1 MGLRLR
7 KKDKSIGVHRTLHRF
22 PIFLQKFSASR
33 NVPLYLMSNIQ
44 NMSLEDI
51 MGERFGR
58 YSKYIIQERALPD
71 IRDGLKP
78 VQRRILYS
86 MNKDG
91 NTFDKGYRK
100 SAKSVGNIMG
110 NFHPHGDSSIY
121 DAMVRMS
128 QDWKNREILV
138 EMHGNNG
145 SMDGDPPAAMRYT
158 EARLSEIAGYLLQ
171 DIEKDTVPFAWNFDD
186 TEKEPTVLPAAFPN
200 LLVNGATGISAGYAT
215 DIPPHN
221 LAEVIDVVVYMID
234 HPKAKVDKLMEFLPG
249 PDFPTGAIVQ
259 GRDEIKKAYETGKG
273 RVVVRSRTEIEKLK
287 GGKEQIVVT
296 EIPYDI
302 NKAVLVKKID
312 DVRVNNKVAG
322 IAEVRDESDRDG
334 LRIAIELK
342 KDANTELILNYLFK
356 YTDLQVNYNFNMVA
370 IDNFTPRLVGIV
382 PILTSYIAHRREI
395 ILARSR
401 FDKAKAEKRLHI
413 VEGLIRVISILDEV
427 IALIRASENKA
438 DAKENLK
445 VSYDFTEEQAEAIV
459 TLQLYRLTN
468 TDVVILEEEQ
478 AELREKIDM
487 LSAIIGDERTMYNLM
502 KRELREVKK
511 KFGNPRLSELQDTA
525 NAIEIDTVS
534 LIVEEETYV
543 SVTRGG
549 YLKRTSPRSFNSSTV
564 DEVGKRED
572 DRLIFVSSA
581 KTTQHLLIFTNLGN
595 VIYRPVHELADIR
608 WKEIGEHLSQ
618 TITNFETNEEVL
630 YTELVDNFDEGT
642 YFAVTKLGQIK
653 RVERKEF
660 SPWRTY
666 KSKSVKFAKLKN
678 EDDQIITL
686 SPIKLDDVMLVTKNG
701 YALRFNIEEVP
712 VVGAKAAGVKAINLK
727 KDDVLAAAFIANSD
741 SLYILTQRG
750 ALKRMAVA
758 DIPVTSR
765 ANRGLQVLRELK
777 SKPHRIFQAGPVFGE
792 QSAELDLFSSDHP
805 TAEEEQILSIVS
817 NKGTTYQVNLADLG
831 LSERTSNG
839 SFISDTISDEE
850 VFSANIK

>member
-1 MGLRLR
+1 
-7 KKDKSIGVHRTLHRF
+7 
-22 PIFLQKFSASR
+22 
-33 NVPLYLMSNIQ
+33 MSNIQ

-158 EARLSEIAGYLLQ
+158 EARLSEMASYLLA
-171 DIEKDTVPFAWNFDD
+171 DIEKKTVPFAWNFDD

-221 LAEVIDVVVYMID
+221 LAEVIDAVVYMID
-234 HPKAKVDKLMEFLPG
+234 HPTAKLEKLMEFLPG
-249 PDFPTGAIVQ
+249 PDFPTGAIIQ
-259 GRDEIKKAYETGKG
+259 GADEIKKAYETGKG
-273 RVVVRSRTEIEKLK
+273 RVVVRSRCDIEQLK
-287 GGKEQIVVT
+287 AGKKQIVIT
-296 EIPYDI
+296 EIPYEV

-312 DVRVNNKVAG
+312 DVRVNNKVPG
-322 IAEVRDESDRDG
+322 IAEVRDESDRTG

-342 KDANTELILNYLFK
+342 KDSDEQTILNYLYK
-356 YTDLQVNYNFNMVA
+356 YTDLQINYNFNMVA
-370 IDNFTPRLVGIV
+370 IDNFTPRQVGLQK
-382 PILTSYIAHRREI
+382 ILSSYIDHRREI
-395 ILARSR
+395 IIARSK
-401 FDKAKAEKRLHI
+401 FDKEKAEKRLHI
-413 VEGLIRVISILDEV
+413 VEGLIRVISILDDV

-445 VSYDFTEEQAEAIV
+445 ISYDFSEEQAEAIV

-468 TDVVILEEEQ
+468 TDIVTLENEE
-478 AELREKIDM
+478 AGLREQIQT
-487 LSAIIGDERTMYNLM
+487 LAAIIGDERTMFNLM
-502 KRELREVKK
+502 KKELREVKK
-511 KFGNPRLSELQDTA
+511 QFGNPRLSELQDQAET
-525 NAIEIDTVS
+525 IEIDTAS
-534 LIVEEETYV
+534 LIVEEETFV
-543 SVTRGG
+543 SVTKAG
-549 YLKRTSPRSFNSSTV
+549 YIKRTSPRSFNASTL
-564 DEVGKRED
+564 EEMGKRED
-572 DRLIFVSSA
+572 DQLIFLQNA
-581 KTTQHLLIFTNLGN
+581 KTTQHLLLFTNLGN
-595 VIYRPVHELADIR
+595 VIYRPVHELTDIR
-608 WKEIGEHLSQ
+608 WKDIGEHLSQ
-618 TITNFETNEEVL
+618 TLMNFDTNEEVIFA
-630 YTELVDNFDEGT
+630 ELVENFEEGT
-642 YFAVTKLGQIK
+642 YFAVTKYGQIK

-660 SPWRTY
+660 TPWRTY
-666 KSKSVKFAKLKN
+666 KSKSTKYAKLKDA
-678 EDDQIITL
+678 DDVVITV
-686 SPIKLDDVMLVTKNG
+686 SPVVLDDIMLITEKG

-712 VVGAKAAGVKAINLK
+712 IIGAKAAGVKAVNLK
-727 KDDVLAAAFIANSD
+727 DEDVVAAAFISNTS
-741 SLYILTQRG
+741 SVYILTQRG
-750 ALKRMAVA
+750 SLKRMAA
-758 DIPVTSR
+758 EEIPVTSR
-765 ANRGLQVLRELK
+765 AKRGLQVLRELK
-777 SKPHRIFQAGPVFGE
+777 AKPHRVFAAGPVLTDQGDF
-792 QSAELDLFSSDHP
+792 DLFS
-805 TAEEEQILSIVS
+805 TANEDETTSQVLHVQSKTGKLYEVDVTQLS
-817 NKGTTYQVNLADLG
+817 

-850 VFSANIK
+850 VFRTWID

>member
-1 MGLRLR
+1 
-7 KKDKSIGVHRTLHRF
+7 
-22 PIFLQKFSASR
+22 
-33 NVPLYLMSNIQ
+33 
-44 NMSLEDI
+44 

-58 YSKYIIQERALPD
+58 YSKYIIQDRALPD

-86 MNKDG
+86 MNKDS
-91 NTFDKGYRK
+91 NTFDKSYRK

-128 QDWKNREILV
+128 QNWKNREILV

-171 DIEKDTVPFAWNFDD
+171 DIEKKTVPFAWNFDD

-200 LLVNGATGISAGYAT
+200 LLVNGSTGISAGYAT

-221 LAEVIDVVVYMID
+221 LAEVIDAAVYMID
-234 HPKAKVDKLMEFLPG
+234 HPTAKIDKLMEFLPG
-249 PDFPTGAIVQ
+249 PDFPTGAIIQ

-273 RVVVRSRTEIEKLK
+273 RVVVRSKTEIEKLK
-287 GGKEQIVVT
+287 GGKEQIVIT
-296 EIPYDI
+296 EIPYEI
-302 NKAVLVKKID
+302 NKANLVKKID

-342 KDANTELILNYLFK
+342 KDANTELVLNYLFK
-356 YTDLQVNYNFNMVA
+356 YTDLQINYNFNMVA
-370 IDNFTPRLVGIV
+370 IDNFTPRQVGIV
-382 PILTSYIAHRREI
+382 PILSSYIAHRREV

-401 FDKAKAEKRLHI
+401 FDKEKAEKRLHI

-468 TDVVILEEEQ
+468 TDVVVLQEEE
-478 AELREKIDM
+478 AELREKIAM
-487 LSAIIGDERTMYNLM
+487 LAAIIGDERTMYNLM
-502 KRELREVKK
+502 KKELREVKK
-511 KFGNPRLSELQDTA
+511 KFATPRLSSLEDTA
-525 NAIEIDTVS
+525 KAIEIDTAR
-534 LIVEEETYV
+534 LIAEEDTYV
-543 SVTRGG
+543 SVTKAG
-549 YLKRTSPRSFNSSTV
+549 YIKRTSPRSFAASTL
-564 DEVGKRED
+564 EEIGKRDD
-572 DRLIFVSSA
+572 DRLIFVQSA
-581 KTTQHLLIFTNLGN
+581 KTTQHLLMFTSLGN
-595 VIYRPVHELADIR
+595 VIYRPIHELADIR
-608 WKEIGEHLSQ
+608 WKDIGEHLSQ
-618 TITNFETNEEVL
+618 TITNFETNEEILYVEVL
-630 YTELVDNFDEGT
+630 DQFDDATT
-642 YFAVTKLGQIK
+642 YFAVTRLGQIK

-660 SPWRTY
+660 TPWRTY
-666 KSKSVKFAKLKN
+666 RSKSVKYAKLK
-678 EDDQIITL
+678 DDTDQIVAVA
-686 SPIKLDDVMLVTKNG
+686 PIKLDDVVLVSQNG

-712 VVGAKAAGVKAINLK
+712 VVGAKAAGVKAMNLK
-727 KDDVLAAAFIANSD
+727 EDDVLQSGFICNTS
-741 SLYILTQRG
+741 SFYLLTQRG
-750 ALKRMAVA
+750 SLKRVSIEEILA
-758 DIPVTSR
+758 TSR
-765 ANRGLQVLRELK
+765 AKRGLQVLRELK
-777 SKPHRIFQAGPVFGE
+777 NKPHRVFLAGAVAE
-792 QSAELDLFSSDHP
+792 QGFVGDFFSTEVDVNDQ
-805 TAEEEQILSIVS
+805 TLLVQS
-817 NKGTTYQVNLADLG
+817 NKGTIYESRLQDLN

-850 VFSANIK
+850 VFDAYLQEVVTEDK